1 MIDESMARIFWPNA
15 DPIGQHLVISGPA
28 PYQIVGIVGD
38 VRQFGLDQKP
48 QPEMYVAQ
56 DQEEWRSF
64 TIVAR
69 CKTAPLAFTT
79 AMTEQVHMLDKD
91 LPVFDVRSM
100 RQVIDQSVGDQRF
113 STYLFAFFALLALL
127 LAAIGIYGVT
137 SYSVAQ
143 RTREIGI
150 RLALGANPADV
161 MKLMLRVAMRHVLLG
176 VTIGVVAA
184 LMLVRYLSS
193 LLFGVPGSD
202 LSTFTAVTILLVLV
216 ALVGCYIPAR
226 RAMRVDPMIA
236 LRHE

>member
-1 MIDESMARIFWPNA
+1 MALGCCGSLPLSRLSLCLRLRWAWERTQQFSRWSPPHCKTILLTKTRAAWSCSGSRIPNVAMIDESMARIFWPNA

-28 PYQIVGIVGD
+28 PYQIVGIAGD

-113 STYLFAFFALLALL
+113 STYLFAF
-127 LAAIGIYGVT
+127 
-137 SYSVAQ
+137 
-143 RTREIGI
+143 
-150 RLALGANPADV
+150 
-161 MKLMLRVAMRHVLLG
+161 
-176 VTIGVVAA
+176 
-184 LMLVRYLSS
+184 
-193 LLFGVPGSD
+193 
-202 LSTFTAVTILLVLV
+202 
-216 ALVGCYIPAR
+216 
-226 RAMRVDPMIA
+226 
-236 LRHE
+236 